1 MKSFKII
8 KLLFLMGIG
17 VFSHIQMHGQTEE
30 PKYMY
35 ILLKYGSYKCMEISH
50 GLGFYNDGDK
60 TTNQHGEFVV
70 DAKADEYSNYRAALY
85 RFPLSDVD
93 SIVFTPIPLKI
104 IPPSNVYVEVTSY
117 IIDENDSLIIEYV
130 KIGSFFPKEK
140 IYRGPVVVDLGH
152 EYGFYQ
158 GLSSLFGARQK
169 TIGYVNVYGYMLTPY
184 KQIFELQRDLS
195 KLVLPCNIIK
205 PGDTYY
211 LYYEGFETFYKRDCT
226 GHVVYDER
234 GYATYDTLQRVRTD
248 TFTFTFPEDILDWLR
263 KHPEEKYYIDLV
275 PVSESSAL
283 SKGRECLPLRE
294 QEEVLEEE

>member
-1 MKSFKII
+1 MKSFKIK
-8 KLLFLMGIG
+8 KLWVFLVGIG
-17 VFSHIQMHGQTEE
+17 VFFQMQIHAQTEE
-30 PKYMY
+30 PKFMY
-35 ILLKYGSYKCMEISH
+35 ILLKDGSYKCLEISH

-60 TTNQHGEFVV
+60 TTNQRGEFVV

-104 IPPSNVYVEVTSY
+104 IPPSNIYVEVASY
-117 IIDENDSLIIEYV
+117 IIDENDSLIIRYV
-130 KIGSFFPKEK
+130 KIGGLFHKEE

-169 TIGYVNVYGYMLTPY
+169 TIGFVDVYGCILEPY
-184 KQIFELQRDLS
+184 KQIFERAKNLS
-195 KLVLPCNIIK
+195 KLELPCNLIK

-211 LYYEGFETFYKRDCT
+211 LYYEGFETFYKMDCT
-226 GHVVYDER
+226 GHVVFDER
-234 GYATYDTLQRVRTD
+234 GYETYDTLQRVRTD

-263 KHPEEKYYIDLV
+263 KHPEERYYIDLV
-275 PVSESSAL
+275 PVSESPVL
-283 SKGRECLPLRE
+283 SKGRECLSFPDLG
-294 QEEVLEEE
+294 